1 MKYAKV
7 AILVKP
13 SKQLQVLLCYWHLVW
28 HLVFPGLNISFSWIA
43 GQVTVSFWQ
52 ADVPHQIWWGFVYCC
67 SNVTELKCIWIWISA
82 SNNLPLS
89 WCLISSY
96 FTIAIR
102 NSWTYVAFTQHYFY
116 NCNAGAFGYRWF
128 AISSDGY
135 WWTINLYYESSWKG
149 RLYCLR
155 DWFFDGPCSLG
166 NSKMYNPLNHTQKNW
181 CGWRFNWYF
190 SCGN

>member
-1 MKYAKV
+1 MALKYTKV

-28 HLVFPGLNISFSWIA
+28 PLVFPGLNISFSGIA

-135 WWTINLYYESSWKG
+135 WWTINLY
-149 RLYCLR
+149 
-155 DWFFDGPCSLG
+155 
-166 NSKMYNPLNHTQKNW
+166 
-181 CGWRFNWYF
+181 
-190 SCGN
+190 